1 MTLREKLAPA
11 MTTIASVGSAID
23 LWSHNLDGK
32 ANLVNRHIVGTIP
45 LVGNFLAEHSGN
57 MFRSVAPIVFT
68 TTLAESLR
76 SKAQETDNKLLS
88 QAANAVEFSGL
99 LAVVAANLA
108 AESFKDGKLFIA
120 QNAQYWGDLG
130 AGIGLMFV
138 AYYGT
143 KGIID
148 IYRRKKAISRSSE
161 NIKLAE

>member
-1 MTLREKLAPA
+1 MLTLAG
-11 MTTIASVGSAID
+11 VGSAID

-57 MFRSVAPIVFT
+57 MFRSVAPIIFT

-76 SKAQETDNKLLS
+76 TKAQETDNKLLS
-88 QAANAVEFSGL
+88 QAASAVEFSGL
-99 LAVVAANLA
+99 LAVVAANVA

-130 AGIGLMFV
+130 AGVGLMFI

-148 IYRRKKAISRSSE
+148 IYHRKKAMSRINE
-161 NIKLAE
+161 NVNLTK